1 VCITGQH
8 RQMLDQVLQIFNVVP
23 DYNLSIM
30 KNKQT
35 LFDITQNIL
44 GKMKKV
50 LEKARPYV
58 VLVHGD
64 TSITFV
70 TSLAAFY
77 L

>member
-1 VCITGQH
+1 
-8 RQMLDQVLQIFNVVP
+8 
-23 DYNLSIM
+23 M